1 MRLVLALSLSL
12 LLLACSSNTSVSL
25 TNFDTQ
31 RDDDWPT
38 TTLDESGFN
47 LVKMQ
52 QLTQRLESGWHPNA
66 HMVLVAYQGK
76 LVYEKYLSG
85 DDESWGVPVGLR
97 EFDENSLHDLRSIS
111 KSVTS
116 LLLGIAL
123 GDNFEA
129 ALSRP
134 IIEYFPEFAEQVADG
149 VERVTLHHVLTMSA
163 GFEWNEMEV
172 PYSNLKNDERR
183 MYHVADPVQYVLS
196 KPLYSEP
203 GERWYYNGG
212 MTMVIAALIEKL
224 SGQPFL
230 EFAHE
235 KLSAPLGISEE
246 YVEWRGLGIWR
257 SRASLPSAASG
268 LRTRIRDLAK
278 IGALMLNDGRWQGQQ
293 LVPREWVRLS
303 SQRHMEQTFPN
314 WSLDGIYGY
323 SYQWWPANF
332 RGEYGEFSALAG
344 VGYGG
349 QRLFVI
355 PEKDMVVTIFAGNY
369 GNGIWRMSEQVLAE
383 IVAAAP

>member
-1 MRLVLALSLSL
+1 MRLVFALLLSS
-12 LLLACSSNTSVSL
+12 LLLACSSSTPVSL
-25 TNFDTQ
+25 TNSAAQ
-31 RDDDWPT
+31 RDDGWST
-38 TTLDESGFN
+38 ATLDESGFDPA
-47 LVKMQ
+47 KMQ

-66 HMVLVAYQGK
+66 HMVLVAYQGR

-85 DDESWGVPVGLR
+85 DDQSWATPVGHR

-172 PYSNLKNDERR
+172 PYSNLNNDARQ
-183 MYHVADPVQYVLS
+183 MYLAADPVQFVLS

-203 GERWYYNGG
+203 GVRWYYNGG
-212 MTMVIAALIEKL
+212 MTMLIAAIIEKI
-224 SGQPFL
+224 SRQPFL
-230 EFAHE
+230 EFAQE
-235 KLSAPLGISEE
+235 KLGEPLGISEK

-257 SRASLPSAASG
+257 SRISLPSAASG
-268 LRTRIRDLAK
+268 LRTRVRDLAK
-278 IGALMLNDGRWQGQQ
+278 IGSLMLNDGRWQEQQ

-303 SQRHMEQTFPN
+303 SQRHTEQTFPN

-323 SYQWWPANF
+323 GYQWWPADF

-355 PEKDMVVTIFAGNY
+355 PEKDLVVTIFAGNY
-369 GNGIWRMSEQVLAE
+369 GNGIVRMSEQVLAE
-383 IVAAAP
+383 IVAATP

>member
-1 MRLVLALSLSL
+1 MHPVLAFPLALLVLLSTGST
-12 LLLACSSNTSVSL
+12 AASL
-25 TNFDTQ
+25 TNSDAP
-31 RDDDWPT
+31 RDDGWQT
-38 TTLDESGFN
+38 ATLEESGFDR
-47 LVKMQ
+47 VKMQ

-85 DDESWGVPVGLR
+85 DDKSWGIPVGHR
-97 EFDENSLHDLRSIS
+97 DFNENSLHDLRSIS

-123 GDNFEA
+123 GDDFET

-134 IIEYFPEFAEQVADG
+134 IIEYFPEFSGQIADG
-149 VERVTLHHVLTMSA
+149 VERVTLHQVLTMSA
-163 GFEWNEMEV
+163 GFKWNEMVV
-172 PYSNLKNDERR
+172 PYSNLNNDARQ
-183 MYHVADPVQYVLS
+183 MYLAADPVQFVLS
-196 KPLYSEP
+196 KPLYSVP

-212 MTMVIAALIEKL
+212 MTMVIAALIEKI
-224 SGQPFL
+224 SGQPFV
-230 EFAHE
+230 EFARE
-235 KLSAPLGISEE
+235 KLGRPLGISDK

-257 SRASLPSAASG
+257 SRMSLPSAASG

-278 IGALMLNDGRWQGQQ
+278 IGALMLNDGRWRGQQ

-303 SQRHMEQTFPN
+303 SQRHMEQTFPI
-314 WSLDGIYGY
+314 WSFDGIYGY
-323 SYQWWPANF
+323 GYQWWQANF
-332 RGEYGEFSALAG
+332 HGEYGKFSAIVG

-355 PEKDMVVTIFAGNY
+355 PHKDMIVTIFAGNY

-383 IVAAAP
+383 IMAAAP

>member
-1 MRLVLALSLSL
+1 MRLVFALSISF
-12 LLLACSSNTSVSL
+12 LLLACSSSYPVSL
-25 TNFDTQ
+25 TNSDAQ
-31 RDDDWPT
+31 RDDGWPIG
-38 TTLDESGFN
+38 TLDESGFD
-47 LVKMQ
+47 LVKIQ

-85 DDESWGVPVGLR
+85 DDEVWGVQAGRR
-97 EFDENSLHDLRSIS
+97 EFDKNSLHDLRSIS

-123 GDNFEA
+123 GDNFET

-134 IIEYFPEFAEQVADG
+134 IIEYFPEFAQQVADG

-163 GFEWNEMEV
+163 GFQWNEMEV
-172 PYSNLKNDERR
+172 PYSNLKNDARQ
-183 MYHVADPVQYVLS
+183 MYLAADPVQFVLS
-196 KPLYSEP
+196 KPLHSEP
-203 GERWYYNGG
+203 GARWYYNGG
-212 MTMVIAALIEKL
+212 MTMVIAALIEKI
-224 SGQPFL
+224 SSQPFL
-230 EFAHE
+230 EFAQQ
-235 KLSAPLGISEE
+235 KLGGPLGISGKH
-246 YVEWRGLGIWR
+246 VEWRGLGIWR
-257 SRASLPSAASG
+257 VRASLPSAASG
-268 LRTRIRDLAK
+268 LRTRVRDLAK

-303 SQRHMEQTFPN
+303 SLRHTEQTFPN

-323 SYQWWPANF
+323 GYQWWPADF
-332 RGEYGEFSALAG
+332 RGEYGQFSAIAG

-349 QRLFVI
+349 QRLFII

-383 IVAAAP
+383 ILAAAP

>member
-1 MRLVLALSLSL
+1 MRLVFTLSLSF
-12 LLLACSSNTSVSL
+12 LLLACSSCTSVSL
-25 TNFDTQ
+25 TNSDAQ

-38 TTLDESGFN
+38 ATLDESGFD

-76 LVYEKYLSG
+76 LIYEKYLSG
-85 DDESWGVPVGLR
+85 DDEIWGVQVGHR
-97 EFDENSLHDLRSIS
+97 EFNENSLHDLRSIS

-123 GDNFEA
+123 GGNFET

-134 IIEYFPEFAEQVADG
+134 IIEYFPEFADQVADG
-149 VERVTLHHVLTMSA
+149 VERVTLHQVLTMSA
-163 GFEWNEMEV
+163 GFQWNEMEV
-172 PYSNLKNDERR
+172 PYSNLNNDARQ
-183 MYHVADPVQYVLS
+183 MYLASDPVQFVLS

-212 MTMVIAALIEKL
+212 MTMLIAALIEKI

-235 KLSAPLGISEE
+235 KLGEPLGISEK
-246 YVEWRGLGIWR
+246 YVDWRGLGIWR
-257 SRASLPSAASG
+257 ARPSLPSAASG
-268 LRTRIRDLAK
+268 LRARGRDLAK
-278 IGALMLNDGRWQGQQ
+278 IGALVRNDGRWRGRQ
-293 LVPREWVRLS
+293 LVPGEWVRLS
-303 SQRHMEQTFPN
+303 SQRHMEQTFPI
-314 WSLDGIYGY
+314 WSFNGIYGY
-323 SYQWWPANF
+323 GYQWWQANF

-349 QRLFVI
+349 QRLFII

-383 IVAAAP
+383 IMAAAP